1 MSNSQI
7 LKLSKVS
14 KSYQKG
20 RSRISIF
27 DNLDFSVDRGSFTSI
42 MGPSGS
48 GKSTLLNLIGGLDS
62 CDSGEIQVCGHSLQ
76 NMNESA
82 LARWRA
88 LHVGFV
94 FQFYNLLPMLN
105 AAQNVGLP
113 LLLTGNKKKSSQE
126 RVKSMLNLV
135 GLGERLD
142 HKPEELSGG
151 QLQRVGIARALI
163 ADPDLLLCDE
173 PTGDLDRETADSIL
187 DLLST
192 LSTKYGKTIIMVT
205 HDPVAARRADRQIHA
220 EKGTFSEEPAYV

>member
-1 MSNSQI
+1 MNNSKI
-7 LKLSKVS
+7 LMLSGVS
-14 KSYQKG
+14 KSYYRG
-20 RSRISIF
+20 RNKISVF
-27 DNLDFSVDRGSFTSI
+27 DDLDFSVERGSFTSI

-48 GKSTLLNLIGGLDS
+48 GKSTLLNIIGGLDS
-62 CDSGEIQVCGHSLQ
+62 CYSGKVEVCGHSLQ
-76 NMNESA
+76 NMGESA

-88 LHVGFV
+88 LNVGFV

-105 AAQNVGLP
+105 AAQNVSLP
-113 LLLTGNKKKSSQE
+113 LMLTGTSKGVGRE
-126 RVKSMLNLV
+126 RAHSMLDLV
-135 GLGERLD
+135 GLGDRLD

-187 DLLST
+187 DLLGQ

-205 HDPVAARRADRQIHA
+205 HDPIAGKRADRQIHA
-220 EKGTFSEEPAYV
+220 EKGRFVEGFEHA